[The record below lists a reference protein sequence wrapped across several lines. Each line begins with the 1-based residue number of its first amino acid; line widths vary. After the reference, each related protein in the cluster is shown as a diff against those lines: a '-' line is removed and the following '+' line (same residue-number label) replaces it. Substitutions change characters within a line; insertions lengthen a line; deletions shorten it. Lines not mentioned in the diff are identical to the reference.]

1 MTGLK
6 MLDRENAVALA
17 KFVVVG
23 GINTAFA
30 YLVYAAFVLAGAFPW
45 LANLL
50 ALVLGILF
58 SFMSLGKFV
67 FGKTDIR
74 SFIRFVA
81 SWVAVYIVQT
91 CVIYLLMH
99 LGLTAIVA
107 GLVVL
112 PVTAVISFLIQRFI
126 VFR

>member
-1 MTGLK
+1 MTGLN

>member
-1 MTGLK
+1 VTGLN

-81 SWVAVYIVQT
+81 SWVAVYVVQT